1 MLGNSNSSTLDFEPL
16 DIGNYL
22 SMPVRIFVPPV
33 INGLPAVGFEDTVDC
48 YVTSVTDET
57 LNFSETVTI
66 SVLEKRHYET
76 NMLTNGN
83 DVGTNLI
90 VRDILVD
97 SGEQRLID
105 YEITNLGNSDL
116 DLEVSIQPSDPS
128 WQIELLY
135 GLYTDDRELDVSVA
149 AGSC

>member
-1 MLGNSNSSTLDFEPL
+1 
-16 DIGNYL
+16 
-22 SMPVRIFVPPV
+22 
-33 INGLPAVGFEDTVDC
+33 
-48 YVTSVTDET
+48 
-57 LNFSETVTI
+57 
-66 SVLEKRHYET
+66 
-76 NMLTNGN
+76 MLTNGN

-135 GLYTDDRELDVSVA
+135 GLYTDRELDVSVA
-149 AGSC
+149 AVL